1 MSTFN
6 PFFMPG
12 QNSSP
17 GFSPAFAG
25 PTNSTASFP
34 LDGNFSVNQGMGT
47 RQGIRSDLTGQL
59 YSDLKSLN
67 FFEGTM
73 GQMSGINLPD
83 IFQQEMDSR
92 QRVADQINDYREG
105 LLDQFGGAFDT
116 SMGALSD
123 LATGE
128 GLTDVAAAKE
138 EGLGYLQ
145 EGMDFIKSS
154 TGQAQDAIQQ
164 GQKDALAA
172 ISGNMDE
179 AREGLKA
186 ARHQSMA
193 AQAINA
199 GRAAGEQSVQMA
211 SQMAAAGASPAQI
224 VGAQIQADSTRGQS
238 AAASIAA
245 SAAQYDTAISGTFQA
260 QAQLESSAIQNMT
273 GLFSQVTM
281 QGAGMVAEQSQAMN
295 QATQVYTGMQQAND
309 ALRMQASTALANAA
323 ATGSNAMVN
332 IISALPPTEVG
343 VLGLLG
349 ELFSV
354 AQTIHGAGYNTYM
367 YPAGSQSGGPVNFP
381 ATVGY

>member
-34 LDGNFSVNQGMGT
+34 LDGNFSVNQGRGT

-295 QATQVYTGMQQAND
+295 QAVQVYTGMQQAND

>member
-154 TGQAQDAIQQ
+154 TSQAQDAIQQ

>member
-12 QNSSP
+12 SGPNL

-25 PTNSTASFP
+25 RTNSTAAFP
-34 LDGNFSVNQGMGT
+34 ITGDLAVNQGQGS

-59 YSDLKSLN
+59 YSDLGDLQY
-67 FFEGTM
+67 FEGNM
-73 GQMSGINLPD
+73 GQMMGINLPD

-138 EGLGYLQ
+138 EGLGFLQ

-224 VGAQIQADSTRGQS
+224 VGAQIQADSNRGQQ

-309 ALRMQASTALANAA
+309 ALQMQASTALANAA

-367 YPAGSQSGGPVNFP
+367 FPPGSQSGGPVNFP
-381 ATVGY
+381 ARVGF